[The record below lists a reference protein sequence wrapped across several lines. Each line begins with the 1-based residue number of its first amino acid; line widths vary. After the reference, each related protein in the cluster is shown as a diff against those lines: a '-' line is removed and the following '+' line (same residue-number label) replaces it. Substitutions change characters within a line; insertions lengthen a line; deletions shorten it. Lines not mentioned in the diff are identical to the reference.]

1 MTSGAENSAAEGAA
15 ERGRITLDIAEI
27 LPRFPEY
34 HVAFGTVLGGSLR
47 TDRGGAIAAFA
58 AETETRAASL
68 LAGMETPGDLPTMAA
83 WRAAYRAFGSKKT
96 SYRNACEA
104 LLRRIRGGDGLPRIH
119 PLVDLYNAVSVRY
132 EVPIGCDDLALLA
145 PPLAFRYSRP
155 GDTFQDLAGDPSGA
169 NDPPAEGEVVYTDS
183 RHVLCRRW
191 SWRQDA
197 RTRITDETENAVVV
211 IQSLGPD
218 AGARVEEAVAAF
230 VGLAGRSLGAV
241 CEFAVANS
249 ARPRVAVRASIAPG

>member
-1 MTSGAENSAAEGAA
+1 MSRSEIPAAAQ
-15 ERGRITLDIAEI
+15 GRITLDISEI

-34 HVAFGTVLGGSLR
+34 RVAFGTVLGGALR
-47 TDRGGAIAAFA
+47 TDRDGAIAAFV
-58 AETETRAASL
+58 AETETWAAAM
-68 LAGMETPGDLPTMAA
+68 LAGVENAGDLPTMAA

-119 PLVDLYNAVSVRY
+119 PLVDLYNAISVRF
-132 EVPIGCDDLALLA
+132 EVPVGCDDLARVA
-145 PPLAFRYSRP
+145 PPLAFRYGRP
-155 GDTFQDLAGDPSGA
+155 DDTFLDLAGDPSGA
-169 NDPPAEGEVVYTDS
+169 NDPPAAGEVVYTDT

-197 RTRITDETENAVVV
+197 RTRITAETDNAVVV

-218 AGARVEEAVAAF
+218 AASRVEEATASF
-230 VGLAGRSLGAV
+230 VRLAERSLGAA
-241 CEFAVANS
+241 CEFAVAGS
-249 ARPRVAVRASIAPG
+249 ETPRVSVRAVVTPG